1 MSTDADGR
9 LALAVTSHVVPCWR
23 QGEQC
28 VELMSMTELD
38 QSALTHTEVREAM
51 YDSAADGLVL
61 CF

>member
-1 MSTDADGR
+1 MSYLVGGK
-9 LALAVTSHVVPCWR
+9 VNSVY
-23 QGEQC
+23 

-51 YDSAADGLVL
+51 YDSAGDGLVL